1 MVTAGTVTS
10 SFSEA
15 PGIDPVRAT
24 VFITFSYLNVRI
36 LIGGA
41 RAVEIQLDNLVK
53 IKSNDLDVTF
63 R

>member
-10 SFSEA
+10 SFSES

-41 RAVEIQLDNLVK
+41 RAVEI
-53 IKSNDLDVTF
+53 
-63 R
+63 